1 MNETLKLKKASY
13 HLWTFTISKI
23 ISILGAQVLAFGIS
37 LYILKMTG
45 SATSFATGMICSILP
60 RVILSSFAGLLADRY
75 SKKLI
80 ILLSQGCTIL
90 LMGGLLI
97 YGYTSGITVISIYI
111 VTALYSITSTFN
123 SVTFSSSI
131 ACLVDKERIQKA
143 TSFNQMSMSIA
154 AIGGPAIGGMLYGFA
169 SIEVFLIV
177 HMVAYMIA
185 FILESTMDFKLYSK
199 KQIEEQESVGMFKSI
214 KEGFLYAKIKKAV
227 STVLWVALWIN
238 FFLSV
243 INVGGTYILVETL
256 KIKSQHIGV
265 IESAGAVGMLLAS
278 IFLSTRKQ
286 SKYPL
291 LQSKRFIILMAA
303 TVGLTSVPL
312 WTDVGYLVNV
322 IYFTFIFFSF
332 SVFGVFTNTP
342 IGVMLQTE
350 VEEEYRGRVFGILEA
365 MSMAMM
371 PLGTIIFGVLF
382 DRVDAQWV
390 LLGSCIALLIITF
403 YMMRPSIIK
412 QVYPDI
418 KENNIKLKEK
428 VQHS

>member
-1 MNETLKLKKASY
+1 
-13 HLWTFTISKI
+13 
-23 ISILGAQVLAFGIS
+23 
-37 LYILKMTG
+37 
-45 SATSFATGMICSILP
+45 
-60 RVILSSFAGLLADRY
+60 
-75 SKKLI
+75 
-80 ILLSQGCTIL
+80 
-90 LMGGLLI
+90 
-97 YGYTSGITVISIYI
+97 
-111 VTALYSITSTFN
+111 
-123 SVTFSSSI
+123 
-131 ACLVDKERIQKA
+131 
-143 TSFNQMSMSIA
+143 MSMSIA

-214 KEGFLYAKIKKAV
+214 KEGFLYAKTKKAV